1 MRLHRLAV
9 TAFGPFGAT
18 QKIDFDELSA
28 AGLFLLHG
36 PTGAGKTSVLD
47 AVCYALYG
55 QVPGARQG
63 NGLSLRSDHA
73 EPLTPTEVVLEF
85 TVGER
90 RLEITRRPEQPRPK
104 KRGTGMTRE
113 KAQTLLREYA
123 PAAAPASASEPGQ
136 WKALSRSHQEI
147 GEEMGQLLGM
157 SREQFCQVV
166 LLPQGDFARFLRA
179 DELAR
184 GKLLGKLFDT
194 GRFAAVEERL
204 AELRRSVEKR
214 VATGDER
221 LLALAHRMAQAAGR
235 TTELDGHPLPE
246 PTPGE
251 PGLADAVLEWA
262 AVARTGARE
271 RRDIA
276 LFAVRAAEAA
286 HDAAQRAA
294 DATRERAELQRR
306 HAEARRRADDL
317 ERQRPDHDRLRE
329 LLERARAA
337 DAVVP
342 ALDLRTAAARDHHTA
357 ETTERQAR
365 ARLTAEPGLAATA
378 LAAIPDIPD
387 QRTHAGPAAT
397 SEAPLPAQVAA
408 SPEEAAPNAGAQ
420 GARAGAAP
428 DEDTAYD
435 AQGRMSSGEAG
446 ASEPPGPVDAQSVRA
461 GRTGTGE
468 PGLDAPGL
476 AQDTVARTGPVTD
489 GPGGSGQAAAE
500 SGTGGEGTAAGTPDQ
515 ELPLVAG
522 APGVPPQAPGAVPSA
537 GGGASGAR
545 VIGRV
550 TAAGNGAADERAG
563 DGQAGSGTGTPGTV
577 PAPSGEAATSGVPSR
592 GAGSGG
598 PGARGRGV
606 SRTGPTGDGDAVTE
620 ACGASSWASG
630 PTSCGHGAPHS
641 GAAGLI
647 GPRAGRGKAAAGPTG
662 ASDAPYGER
671 DRRADPYVSGPSAV
685 LGEADAEW
693 LGRVERRVREELGA
707 LGAARRGEAR
717 AEAVVGEI
725 GALDREARADDEAIE
740 EAAEWLAG
748 WEETHRAHQRRVEA
762 AQEAVN
768 RAEQLGGRIEPAER
782 RLEAARRRDRLAG
795 QERQAR
801 EELWRAREGA
811 TAARQNWL
819 DLKEARLRGIA
830 AELAAGLRAG
840 EPCAVCGAT
849 EHPGPARPGAGHV
862 DRTAEEAAL
871 ADYQRAEEV
880 REEAERTRNALR
892 EAHAGAEATAEGE
905 DAAELDRTLAELR
918 ATYAEARDAASDGHA
933 AREALDRAEAEHAR
947 RTAQRQEA
955 ERRAAARTS
964 RRETLARE
972 RAALLAELEQARGA
986 DATVAER
993 AARLERQAGLLAR
1006 AAEAAR
1012 AADAAASRLKEA
1024 DARLADAAYRA
1035 GFETPE
1041 QAAEAVLPP
1050 DRQRGARRRL
1060 DAWQT
1065 ELAAAEAELS
1075 DARVLAAAQAP
1086 PADPAAAQ
1094 TAADAATR
1102 ALREVSAADAA
1113 ARTRCE
1119 DLDALSAQAV
1129 ADARGLAPLRAEH
1142 DRIARLASL
1151 AAGTSTDN
1159 ERRMR
1164 LEAYVLAARL
1174 EQVAAAASARLRHMS
1189 SGRYTLVHS
1198 DARSGGRG
1206 RSGLGLHVIDAW
1218 TGSERDTATL
1228 SGGETFSA
1236 SLALALGLADVV
1248 TDEAGGVRL
1257 DTLFIDE
1264 GFGSLDEQTL
1274 DEVMDVLDSLRER
1287 DRTVGIVSH
1296 VADLRRRIPA
1306 QLEVVKGRE
1315 GSAVRHRT
1323 AAAL

>member
-18 QKIDFDELSA
+18 QEIDFDELSA

-36 PTGAGKTSVLD
+36 RTGAGKTSVLD

-63 NGLSLRSDHA
+63 SGLSLRSDHA

-113 KAQTLLREYA
+113 KAQTLLREYV
-123 PAAAPASASEPGQ
+123 PPTSSAGAGAGAGKR
-136 WKALSRSHQEI
+136 KALSRSHQEI
-147 GEEMGQLLGM
+147 GEEIAQLLGM

-204 AELRRSVEKR
+204 AEGRRAAEKR
-214 VATGDER
+214 VAAGDER

-235 TTELDGHPLPE
+235 TTEPDGHPLPE

-262 AVARTGARE
+262 AIARAGARE
-271 RRDIA
+271 RQDIA
-276 LFAVRAAEAA
+276 LSAVRAAEAA
-286 HDAAQRAA
+286 HDGAQRTAE
-294 DATRERAELQRR
+294 ATRERAELQRR
-306 HAEARRRADDL
+306 HAEARRRADGL
-317 ERQRPDHDRLRE
+317 ERRRPDHDRLRE

-357 ETTERQAR
+357 ETTEHQAR
-365 ARLTAEPGLAATA
+365 TRLSAEPGLAAMT
-378 LAAIPDIPD
+378 LEPTPDIPD
-387 QRTHAGPAAT
+387 QRTPPDRAT
-397 SEAPLPAQVAA
+397 SPATSQPAQGPG
-408 SPEEAAPNAGAQ
+408 SPEEA
-420 GARAGAAP
+420 
-428 DEDTAYD
+428 TAS
-435 AQGRMSSGEAG
+435 A
-446 ASEPPGPVDAQSVRA
+446 
-461 GRTGTGE
+461 
-468 PGLDAPGL
+468 
-476 AQDTVARTGPVTD
+476 
-489 GPGGSGQAAAE
+489 GQAA
-500 SGTGGEGTAAGTPDQ
+500 P
-515 ELPLVAG
+515 
-522 APGVPPQAPGAVPSA
+522 
-537 GGGASGAR
+537 
-545 VIGRV
+545 
-550 TAAGNGAADERAG
+550 
-563 DGQAGSGTGTPGTV
+563 
-577 PAPSGEAATSGVPSR
+577 EASR
-592 GAGSGG
+592 G
-598 PGARGRGV
+598 GV
-606 SRTGPTGDGDAVTE
+606 
-620 ACGASSWASG
+620 ASG
-630 PTSCGHGAPHS
+630 PTGAL
-641 GAAGLI
+641 G
-647 GPRAGRGKAAAGPTG
+647 
-662 ASDAPYGER
+662 APYGAR
-671 DRRADPYVSGPSAV
+671 DRRAESRGVGGAV
-685 LGEADAEW
+685 VLAEADAEW
-693 LGRVERRVREELGA
+693 LGQVERRVREELGA
-707 LGAARRGEAR
+707 LGAARRGEVR
-717 AEAVVGEI
+717 AEAVVREI
-725 GALDREARADDEAIE
+725 AALEREARADDEAVE

-762 AQEAVN
+762 AQEAVT

-795 QERQAR
+795 QEGQAR
-801 EELWRAREGA
+801 EELLRAREGA
-811 TAARQNWL
+811 AAARQNWL

-849 EHPGPARPGAGHV
+849 EHPAPARPGAGHV

-880 REEAERTRNALR
+880 REEAERARNALR
-892 EAHAGAEATAEGE
+892 EARAGAEATAEGE
-905 DAAELDRTLAELR
+905 DAAELDRALAELR
-918 ATYAEARDAASDGHA
+918 TAYAGARSAAADAHA
-933 AREALDRAEAEHAR
+933 AREALDRAEGEHTR
-947 RTAQRQEA
+947 RTEQRQEA

-964 RRETLARE
+964 HREALARE
-972 RAALLAELEQARGA
+972 RAALLADLEQARGA
-986 DATVAER
+986 DATVARR

-1006 AAEAAR
+1006 AAEGAR
-1012 AADAAASRLKEA
+1012 AADAAANRLKEA

-1041 QAAEAVLPP
+1041 QAADAVLHP
-1050 DRQRGARRRL
+1050 DRQREARRRL
-1060 DAWQT
+1060 DAWQS
-1065 ELAAAEAELS
+1065 ESAAVAAELS
-1075 DARVLAAAQAP
+1075 DPRVLAAAQAP
-1086 PADPAAAQ
+1086 PADPVAAQ
-1094 TAADAATR
+1094 TVADAATR

-1119 DLDALSAQAV
+1119 ELDALSAQAV
-1129 ADARGLAPLRAEH
+1129 ADARRLAPLRAEH
-1142 DRIARLASL
+1142 DRIARLAAL
-1151 AAGTSTDN
+1151 AAGTSADN

-1174 EQVAAAASARLRHMS
+1174 EQVAAAASVRLRHMS

-1206 RSGLGLHVIDAW
+1206 RSGLGLHVVDAW

-1306 QLEVVKGRE
+1306 QLEVVKGRQ
-1315 GSAVRHRT
+1315 GSAVRHRM
-1323 AAAL
+1323 AAAH